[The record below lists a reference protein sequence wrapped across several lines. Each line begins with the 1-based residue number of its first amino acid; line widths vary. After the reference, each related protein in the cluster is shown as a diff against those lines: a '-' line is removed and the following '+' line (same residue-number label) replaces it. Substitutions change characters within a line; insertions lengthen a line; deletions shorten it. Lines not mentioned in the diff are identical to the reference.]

1 MSGTSH
7 SSLCRMPSSNPKP
20 KILVTDSAVWV
31 PKLYQVAEV
40 YQNPDEGQMP
50 RDKLLE
56 HVRDAEAMFCL
67 LRDKIDKELLDRAKN
82 LKMIGTMSVGYEHID
97 VKECKARGIRI
108 GYTPEVLTE
117 ATAELGVAL
126 LLATARRIPEAVQS
140 AKTGGWTTWTPYYM
154 CGKALLES
162 TIGIYG
168 MGTIGRNIAEKL
180 LPFKPHRILYHNRT
194 PIKDECESPFTYA
207 SFEDLLKESDFLIIC
222 ATPTEENIGL
232 FNKNVFAN
240 MKNDAILINV
250 ARGVLVNLNDLYEA
264 LKNKEIGAAGLDVT
278 NPEPL
283 PVDHPLFG
291 LANCVILPHI
301 GSATFGTRNLMVS
314 TTEDNIYNFITGKPM
329 TSELMF

>member
-1 MSGTSH
+1 
-7 SSLCRMPSSNPKP
+7 MPSASPMPKP

-31 PKLYQVAEV
+31 PKLYEIGDV
-40 YQNPDEGQMP
+40 YQNPDEGQMS

-56 HVRDAEAMFCL
+56 HVQDAEAIFCL
-67 LRDKIDKELLDRAKN
+67 LRDKIDKQLLDHAKN

-97 VKECKARGIRI
+97 VKECKARGIKI
-108 GYTPEVLTE
+108 GYTPGVLTE
-117 ATAELGVAL
+117 ATAELGMAL

-168 MGTIGRNIAEKL
+168 MGKIGRNIAEKL
-180 LPFKPHRILYHNRT
+180 LPFKPSRILYCNRS
-194 PIKDECESPFTYA
+194 PIKDEKESRFTYVT
-207 SFEDLLKESDFLIIC
+207 FDEMLKESDFIIIC
-222 ATPTEENIGL
+222 ATPTEENIGI
-232 FNKNVFAN
+232 FNKKAFSN
-240 MKNDAILINV
+240 MKNDAILVNI
-250 ARGVLVNLNDLYEA
+250 ARGVLVNLTDLYEA

-283 PVDHPLFG
+283 PMNHPLFSMT
-291 LANCVILPHI
+291 NCVILPHI

-314 TTEDNIYNFITGKPM
+314 TTEDNIYNFLAGKPM
-329 TSELMF
+329 VSELVL